1 MGYFDKD
8 YLEHHQILGAKWG
21 KKNGPPYPLGS
32 GDHSSAEKKAA
43 AAAGV
48 KVGKDSGKGS
58 IDNVKKK
65 KKAPLTEEE
74 KRLKAE
80 EARLKGDSKN
90 INKYMDKLTTDE
102 LRDAQTRAQIKKSLS
117 EEKQSKAEKD
127 KRDAMLSGDKEKVKE
142 YATKMTYNELSEAMN
157 KVDLMQKLNY
167 EPPKPTTMDKI
178 NNAINKVDT
187 ARDWM
192 EKSLKAYDA
201 LAAINNTF
209 NKDSQWPRAQFGG
222 GNNNNNKDQ
231 KKEDKIE
238 KLANMVMVNAQNNKA
253 QKSNKENQNIA
264 NRELDQREKEFDFK
278 KKMYNDQQ
286 KAAKEE
292 KREAKS
298 AAKEEKREVNAAA
311 KEEKR
316 EDKAEER
323 YELNP
328 TFNKYKLD
336 YEETE
341 TNNRHTNWQERALN
355 DPNIDAKDV
364 LSRNRQ
370 LRMTSKEIDAELSAN
385 EQAMFKAISNPNSYD
400 SNGNF
405 NWDSYRPPLIDDTT
419 GLRTIVK

>member
-58 IDNVKKK
+58 IENVKKK

-178 NNAINKVDT
+178 NEAVKKVDT

-209 NKDSQWPRAQFGG
+209 NKDNQWPRAQLNKSGDKKDDKKDKETG
-222 GNNNNNKDQ
+222 LEKMAKKIASDAQNAKAENDRRLEVKLEKKDTKLADNKNNDQ
-231 KKEDKIE
+231 KKI
-238 KLANMVMVNAQNNKA
+238 
-253 QKSNKENQNIA
+253 
-264 NRELDQREKEFDFK
+264 
-278 KKMYNDQQ
+278 
-286 KAAKEE
+286 AKEE
-292 KREAKS
+292 KREAK
-298 AAKEEKREVNAAA
+298 AAA

-316 EDKAEER
+316 ESKAEER
-323 YELNP
+323 SELNP
-328 TFNKYKLD
+328 TFNKYKIPKETDDYNRATSWLD
-336 YEETE
+336 NEQVFDSDQ
-341 TNNRHTNWQERALN
+341 HMM
-355 DPNIDAKDV
+355 KMS
-364 LSRNRQ
+364 SR
-370 LRMTSKEIDAELSAN
+370 EIDKTLTAN
-385 EQAMFKAISNPNSYD
+385 ENKMFEAISNPDAYD
-400 SNGNF
+400 KNGNF
-405 NWDSYRPPLIDDTT
+405 DWNYYSQSLYIMDDKNRMK
-419 GLRTIVK
+419 L

>member
-1 MGYFDKD
+1 MRYFDKD

-32 GDHSSAEKKAA
+32 GDHSSSEKKAA

-58 IDNVKKK
+58 IENVKKK
-65 KKAPLTEEE
+65 KKPPLTEEE

-178 NNAINKVDT
+178 NEAVKKVDT

-209 NKDSQWPRAQFGG
+209 NKDNQWPRAQLNKSGDKKDDKKDKESG
-222 GNNNNNKDQ
+222 LEKMAKKITSDAQNAKAENDRRLEVKLEKKDTKLSDNKNNDQ
-231 KKEDKIE
+231 KKI
-238 KLANMVMVNAQNNKA
+238 
-253 QKSNKENQNIA
+253 
-264 NRELDQREKEFDFK
+264 
-278 KKMYNDQQ
+278 
-286 KAAKEE
+286 AKEE
-292 KREAKS
+292 KREAK
-298 AAKEEKREVNAAA
+298 AAA
-311 KEEKR
+311 KEDKR
-316 EDKAEER
+316 ETKVEER
-323 YELNP
+323 SELNP
-328 TFNKYKLD
+328 TFNKYEQPKETDD
-336 YEETE
+336 YNRATSWID
-341 TNNRHTNWQERALN
+341 NNQNPTS
-355 DPNIDAKDV
+355 DNIMMRMS
-364 LSRNRQ
+364 SR
-370 LRMTSKEIDAELSAN
+370 EIDKSLTAN
-385 EQAMFKAISNPNSYD
+385 ENKMFEAISNPDAYD
-400 SNGNF
+400 KNGNF
-405 NWDSYRPPLIDDTT
+405 DWNYYSKQMNIKDDKNRMK
-419 GLRTIVK
+419 L

>member
-58 IDNVKKK
+58 IENVKKK
-65 KKAPLTEEE
+65 KKATLTEEE

-127 KRDAMLSGDKEKVKE
+127 KREAMLSGDKEKVKE
-142 YATKMTYNELSEAMN
+142 YATKMTYNELTEAMN
-157 KVDLMQKLNY
+157 KVNLMQQLNY

-178 NNAINKVDT
+178 NAAVKKVDT

-209 NKDSQWPRAQFGG
+209 NKDNQWPRAQFVS

-231 KKEDKIE
+231 KREDKFE
-238 KLANMVMVNAQNNKA
+238 KFANRIMDNAQNNKA
-253 QKSNKENQNIA
+253 QKSYKENQQIA
-264 NRELDQREKEFDFK
+264 NRELDQREKEFEFN

-292 KREAKS
+292 KREAK
-298 AAKEEKREVNAAA
+298 AAA

-316 EDKAEER
+316 ESKEVAKER
-323 YELNP
+323 SELNP
-328 TFNKYKLD
+328 TFNKYKQPKETDDYNRATSWLD
-336 YEETE
+336 NDQETFSD
-341 TNNRHTNWQERALN
+341 NYMM
-355 DPNIDAKDV
+355 KMS
-364 LSRNRQ
+364 SR
-370 LRMTSKEIDAELSAN
+370 EIDKTLTAN
-385 EQAMFKAISNPNSYD
+385 ENKMFEAISNPDAYD
-400 SNGNF
+400 KNGNF
-405 NWDSYRPPLIDDTT
+405 DWNYYSQSLYIQDDKNHMK
-419 GLRTIVK
+419 L

>member
-32 GDHSSAEKKAA
+32 GDHSSSEKKAA

-58 IDNVKKK
+58 IENVKKK

-178 NNAINKVDT
+178 NEAVKKVDT

-209 NKDSQWPRAQFGG
+209 NKDNQWPRAQLNKSGDKKDDKKDKETG
-222 GNNNNNKDQ
+222 LEKMAKKITSDAQNAKAENDRRLEVKLADNNYNDQ
-231 KKEDKIE
+231 KKI
-238 KLANMVMVNAQNNKA
+238 
-253 QKSNKENQNIA
+253 
-264 NRELDQREKEFDFK
+264 
-278 KKMYNDQQ
+278 
-286 KAAKEE
+286 AKEE
-292 KREAKS
+292 KREAKV
-298 AAKEEKREVNAAA
+298 AAKEDKRET
-311 KEEKR
+311 KKQEKDNL
-316 EDKAEER
+316 EI
-323 YELNP
+323 
-328 TFNKYKLD
+328 TFNKYNVNVD
-336 YEETE
+336 S
-341 TNNRHTNWQERALN
+341 AL
-355 DPNIDAKDV
+355 
-364 LSRNRQ
+364 
-370 LRMTSKEIDAELSAN
+370 SKKVDDRLTAN
-385 EQAMFKAISNPNSYD
+385 ENEMFEKISS
-400 SNGNF
+400 GNF
-405 NWDSYRPPLIDDTT
+405 NWDDYDIRKHTPS
-419 GLRTIVK
+419 

>member
-1 MGYFDKD
+1 MGYFDKY

-58 IDNVKKK
+58 IENVKKK

-157 KVDLMQKLNY
+157 KVNLMQQLNY

-178 NNAINKVDT
+178 NEAVKKVDT

-209 NKDSQWPRAQFGG
+209 NKDNKWPRAQFGG

-231 KKEDKIE
+231 KREDKFE
-238 KLANMVMVNAQNNKA
+238 KFANRIMDNAQNNKV
-253 QKSNKENQNIA
+253 QKSYKENQQIA
-264 NRELDQREKEFDFK
+264 NRELDQREREFDFQ

-292 KREAKS
+292 KRESK
-298 AAKEEKREVNAAA
+298 AAA

-316 EDKAEER
+316 EPKADER
-323 YELNP
+323 SELNP
-328 TFNKYKLD
+328 TFNKYKQPKETDDYNRATSWLD
-336 YEETE
+336 NE
-341 TNNRHTNWQERALN
+341 QDL
-355 DPNIDAKDV
+355 DSKNIMMKMS
-364 LSRNRQ
+364 SR
-370 LRMTSKEIDAELSAN
+370 EIDKTLTAN
-385 EQAMFKAISNPNSYD
+385 ENKMFEAISNPDAYD
-400 SNGNF
+400 KNGNF
-405 NWDSYRPPLIDDTT
+405 DWNYYSQSPYIMDDKNRMK
-419 GLRTIVK
+419 L

>member
-32 GDHSSAEKKAA
+32 GDHSSSEKKAA

-58 IDNVKKK
+58 IENVKKK

-157 KVDLMQKLNY
+157 KVNLMQQLNY

-178 NNAINKVDT
+178 NEAVKKVDT

-209 NKDSQWPRAQFGG
+209 NKDNKWPRAQFG

-231 KKEDKIE
+231 KREDKFE
-238 KLANMVMVNAQNNKA
+238 KFANRIMDNAQNNKA
-253 QKSNKENQNIA
+253 QKSYKENQQIA
-264 NRELDQREKEFDFK
+264 NRELDQREKEFDFN
-278 KKMYNDQQ
+278 KKMYNDQRADMKKAE
-286 KAAKEE
+286 KAAREEAKEIKKQENKAYEKDQKHAEKKEE
-292 KREAKS
+292 NEI
-298 AAKEEKREVNAAA
+298 
-311 KEEKR
+311 
-316 EDKAEER
+316 
-323 YELNP
+323 
-328 TFNKYKLD
+328 TFNQYKLPKETDD
-336 YEETE
+336 YNRATSWLDNDQEFDS
-341 TNNRHTNWQERALN
+341 NN
-355 DPNIDAKDV
+355 IMMKMS
-364 LSRNRQ
+364 SR
-370 LRMTSKEIDAELSAN
+370 EIDKTLTAN
-385 EQAMFKAISNPNSYD
+385 ENKMFEAISNPNAYD
-400 SNGNF
+400 KNGNF
-405 NWDSYRPPLIDDTT
+405 DWKYYSPSTYIHDDKNRIK
-419 GLRTIVK
+419 L

>member
-178 NNAINKVDT
+178 NNAIKKVDT

-209 NKDSQWPRAQFGG
+209 NKDSQWPRAQL
-222 GNNNNNKDQ
+222 NKSGD
-231 KKEDKIE
+231 KKDDKKDKETGLE
-238 KLANMVMVNAQNNKA
+238 KMAKKITSDAQNAKA
-253 QKSNKENQNIA
+253 ENDRRLEVKLEK
-264 NRELDQREKEFDFK
+264 RESKTS
-278 KKMYNDQQ
+278 
-286 KAAKEE
+286 AKEE
-292 KREAKS
+292 KIEAKKQE
-298 AAKEEKREVNAAA
+298 KEERENGPEKVKAKAAD
-311 KEEKR
+311 EKR
-316 EDKAEER
+316 S
-323 YELNP
+323 ELNP
-328 TFNKYKLD
+328 TFNQYKQPKETDDYNRATSWLD
-336 YEETE
+336 NE
-341 TNNRHTNWQERALN
+341 QDL
-355 DPNIDAKDV
+355 DSKNIMMKMS
-364 LSRNRQ
+364 SR
-370 LRMTSKEIDAELSAN
+370 EIDKTLTAN
-385 EQAMFKAISNPNSYD
+385 ENKMFEAISNPDAYD
-400 SNGNF
+400 KNGNF
-405 NWDSYRPPLIDDTT
+405 DWNYYSQSLYIMDDKNRMK
-419 GLRTIVK
+419 L

>member
-65 KKAPLTEEE
+65 KKSPLTEEE

-178 NNAINKVDT
+178 NEAVKKVDT

-209 NKDSQWPRAQFGG
+209 NKDNQWPRAQLNKSGDKKDDKKDKESGLEKMAKKITSDAQNAKAENDRRLEVKLEKKDTKFADT
-222 GNNNNNKDQ
+222 NNNDQ
-231 KKEDKIE
+231 KKI
-238 KLANMVMVNAQNNKA
+238 
-253 QKSNKENQNIA
+253 
-264 NRELDQREKEFDFK
+264 
-278 KKMYNDQQ
+278 
-286 KAAKEE
+286 AKEE
-292 KREAKS
+292 KREAK
-298 AAKEEKREVNAAA
+298 AAA

-316 EDKAEER
+316 ETKVEER
-323 YELNP
+323 SELNP
-328 TFNKYKLD
+328 TFNKYKIPKETDDYNRATSWLD
-336 YEETE
+336 
-341 TNNRHTNWQERALN
+341 NDQEAAN
-355 DPNIDAKDV
+355 ENIMMKMS
-364 LSRNRQ
+364 SR
-370 LRMTSKEIDAELSAN
+370 EIDKTLTAN
-385 EQAMFKAISNPNSYD
+385 ENKMFEAISNPDAYD
-400 SNGNF
+400 KNGNF
-405 NWDSYRPPLIDDTT
+405 NWNYYSQSLYIHDDENRMK
-419 GLRTIVK
+419 L

>member
-58 IDNVKKK
+58 IENVKKK

-157 KVDLMQKLNY
+157 KVDLMQRLNY

-178 NNAINKVDT
+178 NNAIKKVDT

-209 NKDSQWPRAQFGG
+209 NKDNQWPRAQFGG
-222 GNNNNNKDQ
+222 GNNNNKDQ

-253 QKSNKENQNIA
+253 QKSNKENQQIA

-292 KREAKS
+292 KREAK
-298 AAKEEKREVNAAA
+298 AAA
-311 KEEKR
+311 KEENR
-316 EDKAEER
+316 ETKKQEKDNL
-323 YELNP
+323 EL
-328 TFNKYKLD
+328 TFNKYNINVD
-336 YEETE
+336 
-341 TNNRHTNWQERALN
+341 QAL
-355 DPNIDAKDV
+355 
-364 LSRNRQ
+364 
-370 LRMTSKEIDAELSAN
+370 SKKVDDRLTAN
-385 EQAMFKAISNPNSYD
+385 ENEMFEKISS
-400 SNGNF
+400 GNF
-405 NWDSYRPPLIDDTT
+405 DWDNYDIRKHTPS
-419 GLRTIVK
+419 

>member
-21 KKNGPPYPLGS
+21 KRNGPPYPLGS

-58 IDNVKKK
+58 IENVKKK

-142 YATKMTYNELSEAMN
+142 HATKMTYNELSEAMN
-157 KVDLMQKLNY
+157 KVNLMQQLNY

-178 NNAINKVDT
+178 NAAVKKVDT

-209 NKDSQWPRAQFGG
+209 NKDNQWPRAQL
-222 GNNNNNKDQ
+222 NKSGD
-231 KKEDKIE
+231 KKDDKKDKESDLE
-238 KLANMVMVNAQNNKA
+238 KMAKKIMDNAQNNKP
-253 QKSNKENQNIA
+253 QKSYKENQQIA
-264 NRELDQREKEFDFK
+264 NRELDQREREFDFQ

-292 KREAKS
+292 KRESK
-298 AAKEEKREVNAAA
+298 AAA
-311 KEEKR
+311 KEENR
-316 EDKAEER
+316 ESKKQENKAYEKDQKHAEKKEEN
-323 YELNP
+323 EI
-328 TFNKYKLD
+328 TFNQYKLPKATDD
-336 YEETE
+336 Y
-341 TNNRHTNWQERALN
+341 NRATSWIDN
-355 DPNIDAKDV
+355 DQKLDSENIMMKMS
-364 LSRNRQ
+364 SR
-370 LRMTSKEIDAELSAN
+370 EIDKTLTAN
-385 EQAMFKAISNPNSYD
+385 ENKMFEAISNPNAYD
-400 SNGNF
+400 KNGNF
-405 NWDSYRPPLIDDTT
+405 DWKYYHPSLYIQDDKNRMK
-419 GLRTIVK
+419 L

>member
-32 GDHSSAEKKAA
+32 GDHSSSEKKAA

-58 IDNVKKK
+58 IENVKKK
-65 KKAPLTEEE
+65 KKSPLTEEE

-142 YATKMTYNELSEAMN
+142 YATKMTYNELTEAMN
-157 KVDLMQKLNY
+157 KVNLMQQLNY

-178 NNAINKVDT
+178 NNAIKKVDT

-209 NKDSQWPRAQFGG
+209 NKDNKWPRAQFGG

-231 KKEDKIE
+231 KREDKFE
-238 KLANMVMVNAQNNKA
+238 KLANSIMYNAQNNKA
-253 QKSNKENQNIA
+253 QKSYKENQQIA
-264 NRELDQREKEFDFK
+264 NRELDQREREFNFQ

-292 KREAKS
+292 KRESK
-298 AAKEEKREVNAAA
+298 AAA

-316 EDKAEER
+316 EAKAEER

-328 TFNKYKLD
+328 TFNQYKQPKETDD
-336 YEETE
+336 Y
-341 TNNRHTNWQERALN
+341 NRARSWIDN
-355 DPNIDAKDV
+355 DQDPTTDNVMMKMS
-364 LSRNRQ
+364 SR
-370 LRMTSKEIDAELSAN
+370 EIDKSLTDN
-385 EQAMFKAISNPNSYD
+385 ENKMFEAISNPDAFD

-405 NWDSYRPPLIDDTT
+405 NWVYYRRPDPTKRKD
-419 GLRTIVK
+419 

>member
-142 YATKMTYNELSEAMN
+142 YATKMTYNELTEAMN
-157 KVDLMQKLNY
+157 KVDLMQRLNY

-178 NNAINKVDT
+178 NEAVKKVDT

-209 NKDSQWPRAQFGG
+209 NKDNKWPRAQFGG

-231 KKEDKIE
+231 KREDKFE
-238 KLANMVMVNAQNNKA
+238 KFANMVMVNAQNNNA
-253 QKSNKENQNIA
+253 QKSNKENQRIA
-264 NRELDQREKEFDFK
+264 NRELDQREKEFDFQ

-292 KREAKS
+292 KREAK
-298 AAKEEKREVNAAA
+298 AAVKEENRETKV
-311 KEEKR
+311 
-316 EDKAEER
+316 EER
-323 YELNP
+323 SELNP
-328 TFNKYKLD
+328 TFNKYKIHKETDDYNRATSWLD
-336 YEETE
+336 NEQDFDSDQ
-341 TNNRHTNWQERALN
+341 HMM
-355 DPNIDAKDV
+355 KMS
-364 LSRNRQ
+364 SR
-370 LRMTSKEIDAELSAN
+370 EIDKTLTAN
-385 EQAMFKAISNPNSYD
+385 ENKMFEAISNPDAYD
-400 SNGNF
+400 KNGNF
-405 NWDSYRPPLIDDTT
+405 DWNYYSQSTYIMDDKNRMK
-419 GLRTIVK
+419 L

>member
-142 YATKMTYNELSEAMN
+142 YATKMTYNELTEAMN
-157 KVDLMQKLNY
+157 KVDLMQRLNY
-167 EPPKPTTMDKI
+167 VPPKPTTMDKI
-178 NNAINKVDT
+178 DNAIKKVDT

-209 NKDSQWPRAQFGG
+209 NKDNKWPRAQFGG

-231 KKEDKIE
+231 KREDKFE
-238 KLANMVMVNAQNNKA
+238 KFANRIMDNAQNNKA
-253 QKSNKENQNIA
+253 QKSYKENQQIA

-292 KREAKS
+292 KREAKEAVKEEKREAKE
-298 AAKEEKREVNAAA
+298 AAKEEKRETKV
-311 KEEKR
+311 
-316 EDKAEER
+316 EER
-323 YELNP
+323 SELNP
-328 TFNKYKLD
+328 TFNKYKPD

-341 TNNRHTNWQERALN
+341 TNNRHTNWRERVLN
-355 DPNIDAKDV
+355 EPEDFTSYNIQ
-364 LSRNRQ
+364 LSK
-370 LRMTSKEIDAELSAN
+370 TSKDIDAELSAN
-385 EQAMFKAISNPNSYD
+385 EQAMFKAISNPDSYD

-405 NWDSYRPPLIDDTT
+405 NWNLYRPPSYDENNH
-419 GLRTIVK
+419 GLLTKVK

>member
-58 IDNVKKK
+58 IENVKKK

-102 LRDAQTRAQIKKSLS
+102 LRDAQARAQIKKSLS

-178 NNAINKVDT
+178 NNAIKKVDT

-222 GNNNNNKDQ
+222 GNNNNKEQ

-238 KLANMVMVNAQNNKA
+238 KLANMVMVNAQNNKV
-253 QKSNKENQNIA
+253 QKSNKENQQIA

-286 KAAKEE
+286 KADKEE
-292 KREAKS
+292 KREAKA
-298 AAKEEKREVNAAA
+298 AAKEEKREVNA
-311 KEEKR
+311 EK
-316 EDKAEER
+316 R

-328 TFNKYKLD
+328 TFNKYKSD

-355 DPNIDAKDV
+355 DPNEDAKDV

-405 NWDSYRPPLIDDTT
+405 NWDSYRPPLIDDTN
-419 GLRTIVK
+419 GLRTKVK

>member
-32 GDHSSAEKKAA
+32 GDHSSSEKKAA

-58 IDNVKKK
+58 IENVKKK

-157 KVDLMQKLNY
+157 KVNLMQQLNY

-178 NNAINKVDT
+178 NEAVKKVDT

-209 NKDSQWPRAQFGG
+209 NKDNQWPRAQL
-222 GNNNNNKDQ
+222 NKSGD
-231 KKEDKIE
+231 KKDDKKDKESGLEKMAKKITSDAQNAKAE
-238 KLANMVMVNAQNNKA
+238 NDRRLEVKLEKKYTKLADNK
-253 QKSNKENQNIA
+253 N
-264 NRELDQREKEFDFK
+264 
-278 KKMYNDQQ
+278 NDQQ

-292 KREAKS
+292 KREAK
-298 AAKEEKREVNAAA
+298 AAA
-311 KEEKR
+311 KEENR
-316 EDKAEER
+316 ETKVEER
-323 YELNP
+323 SELNP
-328 TFNKYKLD
+328 TFNQYKQPKETDDYNRAKSWLD
-336 YEETE
+336 
-341 TNNRHTNWQERALN
+341 NNQ
-355 DPNIDAKDV
+355 DPTTDNVMMKMS
-364 LSRNRQ
+364 SR
-370 LRMTSKEIDAELSAN
+370 EIDKSLTAKEN
-385 EQAMFKAISNPNSYD
+385 KMFEAISNPDAYD
-400 SNGNF
+400 KNGNF
-405 NWDSYRPPLIDDTT
+405 NWNYYSEPMNIHDDKNRMK
-419 GLRTIVK
+419 L

>member
-58 IDNVKKK
+58 IENVKKK

-178 NNAINKVDT
+178 NNAIKKVDT

-231 KKEDKIE
+231 KREDKIE
-238 KLANMVMVNAQNNKA
+238 KFANMVMVNAQNNKA

-292 KREAKS
+292 KREAK
-298 AAKEEKREVNAAA
+298 ADAKEEKREAKAAA

-316 EDKAEER
+316 EPKAEER
-323 YELNP
+323 SELNP
-328 TFNKYKLD
+328 TFNQYKQPKETDDYNRATSWLD
-336 YEETE
+336 NEQDFDSK
-341 TNNRHTNWQERALN
+341 NVMM
-355 DPNIDAKDV
+355 KMS
-364 LSRNRQ
+364 SR
-370 LRMTSKEIDAELSAN
+370 EIDKTLTAN
-385 EQAMFKAISNPNSYD
+385 ENKMFEAISNPDAYD
-400 SNGNF
+400 KNGNF
-405 NWDSYRPPLIDDTT
+405 DWNYYSQSLYITDDKNRMK
-419 GLRTIVK
+419 L

>member
-1 MGYFDKD
+1 MGYFNKD

-58 IDNVKKK
+58 IENVKKK

-178 NNAINKVDT
+178 NNAIKKVDT

-209 NKDSQWPRAQFGG
+209 NKDNQWPRAQLNKSGDKKDDKKDKETG
-222 GNNNNNKDQ
+222 LEKMAKKITSDAQNAKAENDRRLEVKLEKKDAKLADNKNNDQ
-231 KKEDKIE
+231 KKI
-238 KLANMVMVNAQNNKA
+238 
-253 QKSNKENQNIA
+253 
-264 NRELDQREKEFDFK
+264 
-278 KKMYNDQQ
+278 
-286 KAAKEE
+286 AKEE
-292 KREAKS
+292 KRESK
-298 AAKEEKREVNAAA
+298 V
-311 KEEKR
+311 
-316 EDKAEER
+316 EER
-323 YELNP
+323 SELNP
-328 TFNKYKLD
+328 TFNKYKIPKETDDYNRARSWLD
-336 YEETE
+336 
-341 TNNRHTNWQERALN
+341 N
-355 DPNIDAKDV
+355 DQDPTTDNVMMKMS
-364 LSRNRQ
+364 SR
-370 LRMTSKEIDAELSAN
+370 EIDKSLTAN
-385 EQAMFKAISNPNSYD
+385 ENKMFEAISNPDAFD

-405 NWDSYRPPLIDDTT
+405 NWNYYSKPMNIHDDKNRIK
-419 GLRTIVK
+419 L

>member
-32 GDHSSAEKKAA
+32 GDHSSSEKKAA

-58 IDNVKKK
+58 IENVKKK

-178 NNAINKVDT
+178 NEAVKKVDT

-209 NKDSQWPRAQFGG
+209 NKDNQWPRAQL
-222 GNNNNNKDQ
+222 NKSGD
-231 KKEDKIE
+231 KKDDKKDKESGLEKMAKKITSDAQNAKAE
-238 KLANMVMVNAQNNKA
+238 NDRRLEVKLEKKYTKLADNK
-253 QKSNKENQNIA
+253 N
-264 NRELDQREKEFDFK
+264 
-278 KKMYNDQQ
+278 NDQQ

-292 KREAKS
+292 KREAK
-298 AAKEEKREVNAAA
+298 AAA
-311 KEEKR
+311 KEENR
-316 EDKAEER
+316 ETKVEER
-323 YELNP
+323 SELNP
-328 TFNKYKLD
+328 TFNQYKQPKETDDYNRAKSWLD
-336 YEETE
+336 
-341 TNNRHTNWQERALN
+341 NNQ
-355 DPNIDAKDV
+355 DPTTDNVMMKMS
-364 LSRNRQ
+364 SR
-370 LRMTSKEIDAELSAN
+370 EIDKSLTAKEN
-385 EQAMFKAISNPNSYD
+385 KMFEAISNPDAYD
-400 SNGNF
+400 KNGNF
-405 NWDSYRPPLIDDTT
+405 NWNYYSEPMNIHDDKNRMK
-419 GLRTIVK
+419 L

>member
-142 YATKMTYNELSEAMN
+142 YATKMTYNELIEAMN

-167 EPPKPTTMDKI
+167 VPPKPTTMDKI
-178 NNAINKVDT
+178 NNAIKKVDT

-209 NKDSQWPRAQFGG
+209 NKDSKWPRAQFGG
-222 GNNNNNKDQ
+222 GNNNNNK
-231 KKEDKIE
+231 KK
-238 KLANMVMVNAQNNKA
+238 
-253 QKSNKENQNIA
+253 
-264 NRELDQREKEFDFK
+264 
-278 KKMYNDQQ
+278 
-286 KAAKEE
+286 
-292 KREAKS
+292 
-298 AAKEEKREVNAAA
+298 
-311 KEEKR
+311 
-316 EDKAEER
+316 
-323 YELNP
+323 
-328 TFNKYKLD
+328 
-336 YEETE
+336 
-341 TNNRHTNWQERALN
+341 
-355 DPNIDAKDV
+355 
-364 LSRNRQ
+364 
-370 LRMTSKEIDAELSAN
+370 
-385 EQAMFKAISNPNSYD
+385 
-400 SNGNF
+400 
-405 NWDSYRPPLIDDTT
+405 
-419 GLRTIVK
+419 

>member
-58 IDNVKKK
+58 IENVKKK

-178 NNAINKVDT
+178 NNAIKKVDT

-209 NKDSQWPRAQFGG
+209 NKDNQWPRAQLNKSGDKKDDKKDKESG
-222 GNNNNNKDQ
+222 LEKMAKKITSDAQNAKAENDRRLEVKLEKKETKLADNNYNDQ
-231 KKEDKIE
+231 KKI
-238 KLANMVMVNAQNNKA
+238 
-253 QKSNKENQNIA
+253 
-264 NRELDQREKEFDFK
+264 
-278 KKMYNDQQ
+278 
-286 KAAKEE
+286 AKEE
-292 KREAKS
+292 KREAK
-298 AAKEEKREVNAAA
+298 AASKEEKREP
-311 KEEKR
+311 
-316 EDKAEER
+316 KADER
-323 YELNP
+323 SELNP
-328 TFNKYKLD
+328 TFNQYKIPKDTDDYNRSTSWLD
-336 YEETE
+336 
-341 TNNRHTNWQERALN
+341 NNQNFDSDN
-355 DPNIDAKDV
+355 YMMKMS
-364 LSRNRQ
+364 SR
-370 LRMTSKEIDAELSAN
+370 EIDKTLTAN
-385 EQAMFKAISNPNSYD
+385 ENKMFEAISNPDAYD
-400 SNGNF
+400 KNGNF
-405 NWDSYRPPLIDDTT
+405 DWRHYSQSKYIFDDENRIK
-419 GLRTIVK
+419 L

>member
-32 GDHSSAEKKAA
+32 GDHSSSEKKAA

-58 IDNVKKK
+58 IENVKKK

-157 KVDLMQKLNY
+157 KVNLMQQLNY

-178 NNAINKVDT
+178 NEAVKKVDT

-209 NKDSQWPRAQFGG
+209 NKDNQWPRAQL
-222 GNNNNNKDQ
+222 NKSGD
-231 KKEDKIE
+231 KKDDKKDKESGLEKMAKKITSDAQNAKAE
-238 KLANMVMVNAQNNKA
+238 NDRRLEVKKVKLEKKDNKLADNK
-253 QKSNKENQNIA
+253 N
-264 NRELDQREKEFDFK
+264 
-278 KKMYNDQQ
+278 NDQQ
-286 KAAKEE
+286 TDTNKTEKES
-292 KREAKS
+292 KKQN
-298 AAKEEKREVNAAA
+298 K
-311 KEEKR
+311 
-316 EDKAEER
+316 D
-323 YELNP
+323 ELET
-328 TFNKYKLD
+328 TFNKYNVNVD
-336 YEETE
+336 S
-341 TNNRHTNWQERALN
+341 AL
-355 DPNIDAKDV
+355 
-364 LSRNRQ
+364 
-370 LRMTSKEIDAELSAN
+370 SKKVDDRLTAN
-385 EQAMFKAISNPNSYD
+385 ENDMFEKISS
-400 SNGNF
+400 GNF
-405 NWDSYRPPLIDDTT
+405 NWDDYDIRKHTPS
-419 GLRTIVK
+419 

>member
-32 GDHSSAEKKAA
+32 GDHSSSEKKAA

-58 IDNVKKK
+58 IENVKKK

-178 NNAINKVDT
+178 NEAVKKVDT

-209 NKDSQWPRAQFGG
+209 NKDNQWPRAQL
-222 GNNNNNKDQ
+222 NKPGDKKDDKKDKESGLEKMAKKITSDAQ
-231 KKEDKIE
+231 NAKAENDRRLEVKLEKKET
-238 KLANMVMVNAQNNKA
+238 KLADNK
-253 QKSNKENQNIA
+253 N
-264 NRELDQREKEFDFK
+264 
-278 KKMYNDQQ
+278 NDQQ

-292 KREAKS
+292 NRESK
-298 AAKEEKREVNAAA
+298 KQ
-311 KEEKR
+311 
-316 EDKAEER
+316 DKDD
-323 YELNP
+323 LKL
-328 TFNKYKLD
+328 TFNKYNVNVD
-336 YEETE
+336 P
-341 TNNRHTNWQERALN
+341 AL
-355 DPNIDAKDV
+355 
-364 LSRNRQ
+364 
-370 LRMTSKEIDAELSAN
+370 SKKVDDRLTAN
-385 EQAMFKAISNPNSYD
+385 ENEMFEKISS
-400 SNGNF
+400 GNF
-405 NWDSYRPPLIDDTT
+405 DWDNYDIRKHTPS
-419 GLRTIVK
+419 

>member
-178 NNAINKVDT
+178 NNAIKKVDT

-253 QKSNKENQNIA
+253 QKSNKDNQNIA

-292 KREAKS
+292 KREAKA
-298 AAKEEKREVNAAA
+298 AAKEEKHEAKAAA

-316 EDKAEER
+316 EINAEKR
-323 YELNP
+323 SELNP
-328 TFNKYKLD
+328 TFNQYKQPKETDDYNRATSWLD
-336 YEETE
+336 
-341 TNNRHTNWQERALN
+341 N
-355 DPNIDAKDV
+355 DQDPTTDNIMMKMS
-364 LSRNRQ
+364 SR
-370 LRMTSKEIDAELSAN
+370 EIDKSLTAN
-385 EQAMFKAISNPNSYD
+385 ENKMFEAISNPDSYD
-400 SNGNF
+400 KNGNF
-405 NWDSYRPPLIDDTT
+405 NWVYYSKPMNVTDDKNRFK
-419 GLRTIVK
+419 L

>member
-58 IDNVKKK
+58 IENVKKK

-178 NNAINKVDT
+178 NNAIKKVDT

-222 GNNNNNKDQ
+222 GNNNNKDQ

-253 QKSNKENQNIA
+253 QKSNKENQQIA

-292 KREAKS
+292 KREAK
-298 AAKEEKREVNAAA
+298 AYAKEEKREAKAAA
-311 KEEKR
+311 NEEKR
-316 EDKAEER
+316 EAKADER
-323 YELNP
+323 SELNP
-328 TFNKYKLD
+328 TFNKYKQPKETDD
-336 YEETE
+336 Y
-341 TNNRHTNWQERALN
+341 NRATSWLYN
-355 DPNIDAKDV
+355 DQDPTTDNVMMKMS
-364 LSRNRQ
+364 SR
-370 LRMTSKEIDAELSAN
+370 EIDKSLTAN
-385 EQAMFKAISNPNSYD
+385 ENKMFEAISNPDSYD
-400 SNGNF
+400 KNGNF
-405 NWDSYRPPLIDDTT
+405 NWIYYSKPMNITDDKNRMK
-419 GLRTIVK
+419 L

>member
-178 NNAINKVDT
+178 NNAIKKVDT

-222 GNNNNNKDQ
+222 GNNNNKDQ

-292 KREAKS
+292 KREP
-298 AAKEEKREVNAAA
+298 
-311 KEEKR
+311 
-316 EDKAEER
+316 KAEER
-323 YELNP
+323 SELNP
-328 TFNKYKLD
+328 TFNQYKQPKETDDYNRATSWLD
-336 YEETE
+336 NE
-341 TNNRHTNWQERALN
+341 QDL
-355 DPNIDAKDV
+355 DSKNIMMKMS
-364 LSRNRQ
+364 SR
-370 LRMTSKEIDAELSAN
+370 EIDKTLTAN
-385 EQAMFKAISNPNSYD
+385 ENKMFEAISNPDAYD
-400 SNGNF
+400 KNGNF
-405 NWDSYRPPLIDDTT
+405 DWNYYSQSLYIMDDKNRMK
-419 GLRTIVK
+419 L

>member
-58 IDNVKKK
+58 IDNIKKK
-65 KKAPLTEEE
+65 KKASLTEEE

-127 KRDAMLSGDKEKVKE
+127 KREAMLSGDKEKVKE

-178 NNAINKVDT
+178 NNAIKKVDT

-209 NKDSQWPRAQFGG
+209 NKDSQWPRAQL
-222 GNNNNNKDQ
+222 NKSGDKKDDKKDKETGLEKMAKKITSDAQ
-231 KKEDKIE
+231 NAKAENDRRLEVKLEKKET
-238 KLANMVMVNAQNNKA
+238 KLADNK
-253 QKSNKENQNIA
+253 
-264 NRELDQREKEFDFK
+264 
-278 KKMYNDQQ
+278 YNDQK

-292 KREAKS
+292 KREAK
-298 AAKEEKREVNAAA
+298 AAA

-316 EDKAEER
+316 EAKAEER
-323 YELNP
+323 SELNP
-328 TFNKYKLD
+328 TFNQYKQPKETDD
-336 YEETE
+336 Y
-341 TNNRHTNWQERALN
+341 NRARSWIDN
-355 DPNIDAKDV
+355 DQDPTTDNVMMKMS
-364 LSRNRQ
+364 SR
-370 LRMTSKEIDAELSAN
+370 EIDKSLTAN
-385 EQAMFKAISNPNSYD
+385 ENKMFEAISNPDAYD
-400 SNGNF
+400 KNGNF
-405 NWDSYRPPLIDDTT
+405 NWVYYSKPMNIHDDKNRMK
-419 GLRTIVK
+419 L

>member
-32 GDHSSAEKKAA
+32 GDHSSSEKKAA

-142 YATKMTYNELSEAMN
+142 YATKMTYNELTEAMN
-157 KVDLMQKLNY
+157 KVNLMQQLNY

-178 NNAINKVDT
+178 NEAVKKVDT

-209 NKDSQWPRAQFGG
+209 NKDNKWPRAQFGG

-231 KKEDKIE
+231 KREDKFE
-238 KLANMVMVNAQNNKA
+238 KFANMVMVNAQNNKA
-253 QKSNKENQNIA
+253 QKSYKENQQIA

-286 KAAKEE
+286 KEAKEE
-292 KREAKS
+292 KREAKT
-298 AAKEEKREVNAAA
+298 AAKEEKRETKV
-311 KEEKR
+311 
-316 EDKAEER
+316 EER
-323 YELNP
+323 SELNP
-328 TFNKYKLD
+328 TFNKYKIPKETDDYNRATSWLD
-336 YEETE
+336 
-341 TNNRHTNWQERALN
+341 N
-355 DPNIDAKDV
+355 DQYLDSEQPMMKMS
-364 LSRNRQ
+364 SR
-370 LRMTSKEIDAELSAN
+370 EIDKTLTAN
-385 EQAMFKAISNPNSYD
+385 ENKMFEAISNPDAYD
-400 SNGNF
+400 KNGNF
-405 NWDSYRPPLIDDTT
+405 DWSYYSQSIYITDDKNRMK
-419 GLRTIVK
+419 L

>member
-32 GDHSSAEKKAA
+32 GDHSSSEKKAA

-58 IDNVKKK
+58 IENVKKK

-117 EEKQSKAEKD
+117 EEKQSKADKD

-142 YATKMTYNELSEAMN
+142 YATKMTYNELAEAMN

-167 EPPKPTTMDKI
+167 VPPKPTTMDKI
-178 NNAINKVDT
+178 NEAVKKVDT

-209 NKDSQWPRAQFGG
+209 NKDNKWPRAQFGG

-231 KKEDKIE
+231 KREDKFD
-238 KLANMVMVNAQNNKA
+238 KFANMVMVNAQNNKT
-253 QKSNKENQNIA
+253 QKSYKENQQIA
-264 NRELDQREKEFDFK
+264 NRELDQREKEFDFQ

-292 KREAKS
+292 KREAK
-298 AAKEEKREVNAAA
+298 AAA

-316 EDKAEER
+316 ESKAEER
-323 YELNP
+323 SELNP
-328 TFNKYKLD
+328 TFNKYKPD

-341 TNNRHTNWQERALN
+341 KNNRHTNWQERALN
-355 DPNIDAKDV
+355 DPNEDPKDI

-405 NWDSYRPPLIDDTT
+405 NWDSYRPPVIDDAN
-419 GLRTIVK
+419 GLRTKVK

>member
-127 KRDAMLSGDKEKVKE
+127 KREAMLSGDKEKVKE

-178 NNAINKVDT
+178 NEAVKKVDT

-209 NKDSQWPRAQFGG
+209 NKDNQWPRAQL
-222 GNNNNNKDQ
+222 NKPGDKKDDKKDKESGFEKMAKKIVSDAQNTKAENDQ
-231 KKEDKIE
+231 RAEAKLEKKEA
-238 KLANMVMVNAQNNKA
+238 KLAENK
-253 QKSNKENQNIA
+253 
-264 NRELDQREKEFDFK
+264 
-278 KKMYNDQQ
+278 YNDQ
-286 KAAKEE
+286 KTDTKNTEKESKKQE
-292 KREAKS
+292 KD
-298 AAKEEKREVNAAA
+298 NL
-311 KEEKR
+311 
-316 EDKAEER
+316 
-323 YELNP
+323 EL
-328 TFNKYKLD
+328 TFNKYNVNADSALSKKVDDKL
-336 YEETE
+336 T
-341 TNNRHTNWQERALN
+341 
-355 DPNIDAKDV
+355 
-364 LSRNRQ
+364 
-370 LRMTSKEIDAELSAN
+370 AN
-385 EQAMFKAISNPNSYD
+385 ENEMFEKISS
-400 SNGNF
+400 GNF
-405 NWDSYRPPLIDDTT
+405 NWDDYDIKKHTPS
-419 GLRTIVK
+419 